1 MCACVF
7 LKLEDGEIVE
17 DAKATEDVNEEDYS
31 AKETLSGDLQKSGW
45 PRRDGNQRAPKKVD
59 FACLVFVRGFFF
71 FFLFILG
78 ILTLIFC

>member
-59 FACLVFVRGFFF
+59 FFVSYSLGDFF
-71 FFLFILG
+71 FFLFLLG